1 MRVYQFRHSPSKI
14 TDVLYNKAKLMHSSD
29 DGKTDQFDASLQL
42 PIRGSSNDSRLK
54 EEREAA
60 ADLIR
65 KKVEAAYAA
74 EPDAA
79 EETQEAEQEPAR
91 RRSKHQRFILELTN
105 SGRPLH
111 EIQVA
116 WHEYYAGL
124 TDKEKHEVWQEFYN
138 AHAQA
143 AQHPAIAKT
152 ESQPRPRASRARK
165 TSSQLAKTA
174 SEKISRVRASTR
186 PAGRK
191 PAKRANPLHSLLF
204 GLGVGSITILIF
216 LFSFFNDRIIA
227 PFIQPSRHA
236 INIPLISGAAVSPD
250 PEVIIPKIN
259 AEVPVVYDVNSTDN
273 EAIQQ
278 GLTEGVVHYP
288 SSPAPGQDGNVVIV
302 GHSSGNIFNLGNYK
316 FAFSLLREMNDGDT
330 FFLQKDSQRYTYQ
343 IYRKEVVKPTDVSVL
358 GPADKPATATL
369 ITCDPPGLSTNR
381 LVLVAEQISPD
392 PVANASASAASTV
405 PPTATIIPGNSPSLW
420 SRIVKWFKS

>member
-1 MRVYQFRHSPSKI
+1 
-14 TDVLYNKAKLMHSSD
+14 LYNKAKLMHSND

-42 PIRGSSNDSRLK
+42 PMGGSSDGNTSKKD
-54 EEREAA
+54 REAA

-79 EETQEAEQEPAR
+79 EEAKESKQEPAG
-91 RRSKHQRFILELTN
+91 RRSKHQRFIFELTS

-111 EIQVA
+111 EVQVA

-143 AQHPAIAKT
+143 ARHPAVSKA
-152 ESQPRPRASRARK
+152 EARQPAAGLTKKRSA
-165 TSSQLAKTA
+165 QLIGTA
-174 SEKISRVRASTR
+174 SKKISRIRHAPR
-186 PAGRK
+186 PAAGRS
-191 PAKRANPLHSLLF
+191 ARRVNPFHSLLF

-259 AEVPVVYDVNSTDN
+259 AEVPVVYDVNSTDD

-288 SSPAPGQDGNVVIV
+288 SSPVPGQDGNVVVV

-316 FAFSLLREMNDGDT
+316 FAFSLLREMSNGDT
-330 FFLQKDSQRYTYQ
+330 FFLQKDGKRYTYQ

-358 GPADKPATATL
+358 GPADRPATATL
-369 ITCDPPGLSTNR
+369 ITCDPPGLSSNR

-392 PVANASASAASTV
+392 PSANAPAAATNTV
-405 PPTATIIPGNSPSLW
+405 PPTASIIPGNSPSLW
-420 SRIVKWFKS
+420 SRIIKWFKS

>member
-1 MRVYQFRHSPSKI
+1 
-14 TDVLYNKAKLMHSSD
+14 MHSSD

-42 PIRGSSNDSRLK
+42 PISGSSNDSRLE

-79 EETQEAEQEPAR
+79 EENQEAEQEPAG

-143 AQHPAIAKT
+143 ARHPAIAKT
-152 ESQPRPRASRARK
+152 DSQSRPRASRARK

-186 PAGRK
+186 PASWK

-227 PFIQPSRHA
+227 PFIQPSRHT

-330 FFLQKDSQRYTYQ
+330 FFLQKDGQRYTYQ

-392 PVANASASAASTV
+392 LVANAPASAASTV